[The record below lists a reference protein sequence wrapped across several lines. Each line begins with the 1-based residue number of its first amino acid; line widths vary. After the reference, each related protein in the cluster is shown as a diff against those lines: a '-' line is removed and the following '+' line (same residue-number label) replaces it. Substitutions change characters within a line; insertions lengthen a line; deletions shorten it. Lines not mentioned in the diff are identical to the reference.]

1 MGSFWRIKF
10 SAADRGYFITSITFL
25 TVAFITPLTYTAY
38 LGQPAVRFHCSV
50 ANADGVAWF
59 IDGDIR
65 QADELLS
72 RGIGIE
78 INRTLLESN
87 LTITS
92 STENNNTRI
101 RCLAHYIVSDVIRYI
116 QSDEVIFRVQGQLA
130 NLIDT

>member
-1 MGSFWRIKF
+1 M
-10 SAADRGYFITSITFL
+10 
-25 TVAFITPLTYTAY
+25 AFITPLTYTAY

-65 QADELLS
+65 QDADELSS
-72 RGIGIE
+72 RGIRIE
-78 INRTLLESN
+78 INRIILQSN

-101 RCLAHYIVSDVIRYI
+101 RCLARDIVNDVIRYTR
-116 QSDEVIFRVQGQLA
+116 SDEVVFHVQG
-130 NLIDT
+130 

>member
-1 MGSFWRIKF
+1 M
-10 SAADRGYFITSITFL
+10 
-25 TVAFITPLTYTAY
+25 AFITPLTYTAY

-65 QADELLS
+65 QEDELLS

-101 RCLAHYIVSDVIRYI
+101 RCLARYIVSDVIRYTPT
-116 QSDEVIFRVQGQLA
+116 DEVIFRVQGQLA

>member
-1 MGSFWRIKF
+1 M
-10 SAADRGYFITSITFL
+10 
-25 TVAFITPLTYTAY
+25 AFITPLTYTAY

-59 IDGDIR
+59 IDGDIP
-65 QADELLS
+65 QATDELLS

-78 INRTLLESN
+78 VNRTLLESN

-92 STENNNTRI
+92 STENNNTSI
-101 RCLAHYIVSDVIRYI
+101 RCLARYIVGDVIRYKP
-116 QSDEVIFRVQGQLA
+116 SDEVIFRVQGQLA